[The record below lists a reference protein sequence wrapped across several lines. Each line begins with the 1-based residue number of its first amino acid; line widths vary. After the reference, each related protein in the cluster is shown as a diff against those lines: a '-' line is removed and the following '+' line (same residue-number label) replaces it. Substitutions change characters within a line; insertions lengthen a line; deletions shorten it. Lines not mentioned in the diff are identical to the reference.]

1 MNKVAKMMLLNQKN
15 ARGKDYDHGDYDRQH
30 HGRMDYDRD
39 YMDRDWDYDRS
50 DGRRRNRDYERD
62 YGRDY
67 DRMGRE
73 DRHAGRYGREPR
85 GREMYMEG
93 RAGRDDDDEW
103 HVAGRVR
110 MPEQDYELD
119 EETAKEWTRHMENA
133 DGTKGPHWSMDQTK
147 QVAAQKNV
155 SENPLEFWVAMNMM
169 YSDYCA
175 MAKKHNVNTVDF
187 YVDMAKAFLDD
198 KDAKPDKL
206 GRYYHAVVE

>member
-30 HGRMDYDRD
+30 HGRMDYERD
-39 YMDRDWDYDRS
+39 YMDHD
-50 DGRRRNRDYERD
+50 
-62 YGRDY
+62 RDY
-67 DRMGRE
+67 DRNDIRRRGRE
-73 DRHAGRYGREPR
+73 YDHDYDQDYDRMDRGEHYSSRYGREHR

-93 RAGRDDDDEW
+93 RADRDDDEW
-103 HVAGRVR
+103 HVAGRVK
-110 MPEQDYELD
+110 MPEQDYELN
-119 EETAKEWTRHMENA
+119 EETAKEWTQHMENA

-206 GRYYHAVVE
+206 GRYYYSIVK

>member
-1 MNKVAKMMLLNQKN
+1 
-15 ARGKDYDHGDYDRQH
+15 
-30 HGRMDYDRD
+30 
-39 YMDRDWDYDRS
+39 
-50 DGRRRNRDYERD
+50 
-62 YGRDY
+62 
-67 DRMGRE
+67 
-73 DRHAGRYGREPR
+73 
-85 GREMYMEG
+85 
-93 RAGRDDDDEW
+93 
-103 HVAGRVR
+103 
-110 MPEQDYELD
+110 
-119 EETAKEWTRHMENA
+119 MENA

-206 GRYYHAVVE
+206 GRYYYSIVK